1 MSGSELPTAGRAGVA
16 VPNWL
21 ERARAAAAAP
31 PLADRAE
38 LRLGAAGPAIGSI
51 EPALAERMSAIE
63 LPLLRR
69 RGRAWAVEGSSDAAL
84 ARIARWLHREW
95 RCPPWR
101 DELLPV
107 VDGEGRRLAVV
118 ERSVVRVLG
127 LRTFAVHLVGRS
139 PDGGFWVQQRA
150 FDKATDPGQWDTLMG
165 GQLAAG
171 ETTEAT
177 LERETWEEA
186 GLGLAELTAL
196 GRVADLTVRRPVAEG
211 YMDEQIAVFR
221 AVLAAGVMP
230 ANRDGEVVRF
240 ECLREAPLRDRL
252 AAGAFT
258 LEATLILGAEL
269 ERPAVPSR

>member
-1 MSGSELPTAGRAGVA
+1 LSGSDASTAGRAGGV
-16 VPNWL
+16 VPEWL
-21 ERARAAAAAP
+21 ERARAAASAP
-31 PLADRAE
+31 PFAHRAE
-38 LRLGAAGPAIGSI
+38 LRVGVDGPVIGSI
-51 EPALAERMSAIE
+51 EPALAERIGGAG
-63 LPLLRR
+63 LPLRR
-69 RGRAWAVEGSSDAAL
+69 RAQAWAVEGSSDAAL
-84 ARIARWLHREW
+84 AQIARWLHREW
-95 RCPPWR
+95 LSPPWR

-107 VDGEGRRLAVV
+107 VDAQGRQLAAI

-150 FDKATDPGQWDTLMG
+150 FDKASDPGQWDTLMG

-186 GLGLAELTAL
+186 GLGIAELTAL
-196 GRVADLTVRRPVAEG
+196 SRAADLTVRRPVAEG

-240 ECLREAPLRDRL
+240 ECLPEAPLRERL

-269 ERPAVPSR
+269 ESPLVTSR

>member
-1 MSGSELPTAGRAGVA
+1 MSGSEAPTAGRAGA
-16 VPNWL
+16 VVPDWL

-31 PLADRAE
+31 PLAVRAE

-51 EPALAERMSAIE
+51 EPALAERMGAAE
-63 LPLLRR
+63 LPILRR
-69 RGRAWAVEGSSDAAL
+69 GQAWAVEGSSDAAL
-84 ARIARWLHREW
+84 AQIARWLHREL

-107 VDGEGRRLAVV
+107 VDGEGRQLAVV

-171 ETTEAT
+171 ETTDVT

-196 GRVADLTVRRPVAEG
+196 SRAADLTVRRPVAEG
-211 YMDEQIAVFR
+211 YMDEQIAVFG
-221 AVLAAGVMP
+221 AVLAAGAMP
-230 ANRDGEVVRF
+230 ANRDGEVIRF
-240 ECLREAPLRDRL
+240 ECLREAPLRERL

>member
-1 MSGSELPTAGRAGVA
+1 MSGSEAATAGCAGA
-16 VPNWL
+16 VVPDWL

-31 PLADRAE
+31 PLAVRAE

-51 EPALAERMSAIE
+51 EPALAERMSATE
-63 LPLLRR
+63 LPLRR
-69 RGRAWAVEGSSDAAL
+69 RGQAWAVEGSSDAAL
-84 ARIARWLHREW
+84 AQIARWLHREW

-107 VDGEGRRLAVV
+107 VDGEGRQLAVI

-127 LRTFAVHLVGRS
+127 LRTFAVHLLGRS
-139 PDGGFWVQQRA
+139 PDGGIWVQQRA
-150 FDKATDPGQWDTLMG
+150 FDKATDPGRWDTLMG

-186 GLGLAELTAL
+186 GLGLAQLRAL
-196 GRVADLTVRRPVAEG
+196 SRAADLTVRRPVAEG

-221 AVLAAGVMP
+221 AVLAESVTP

-240 ECLREAPLRDRL
+240 ECLREAPLRERL